1 MYTTSTS
8 ILLYLHKVYLK
19 NKLEL
24 YLSILKMNL
33 KDTYFC
39 KGWSVDSTLETLH
52 LLSYNLC
59 PQFWL
64 AGVWYS
70 MHESLL
76 EPPVM
81 SLPSDGWSAH
91 A

>member
-1 MYTTSTS
+1 
-8 ILLYLHKVYLK
+8 
-19 NKLEL
+19 
-24 YLSILKMNL
+24 
-33 KDTYFC
+33 
-39 KGWSVDSTLETLH
+39 
-52 LLSYNLC
+52 
-59 PQFWL
+59 
-64 AGVWYS
+64 